1 MTVVSGLATFLRT
14 LRAHSYFHFG
24 RPRHLLLLGHK
35 YGFCQ
40 TNKAYNMIR
49 SETKPFV
56 YFVAR
61 MESYINVFGAKRDE

>member
-1 MTVVSGLATFLRT
+1 MATFT
-14 LRAHSYFHFG
+14 SGGVQGIFYD
-24 RPRHLLLLGHK
+24 LLGHK

-49 SETKPFV
+49 SEVKFFV

-61 MESYINVFGAKRDE
+61 MESYTIVVGAKLDE